1 MTPLKYTKEVVKEG
15 KRVRWPKRDQLI
27 PAIIAVVV
35 IAAFVAIFLSLED
48 YTAASL
54 INQLKAAFGK
64 TGEAVSGSGAII

>member
-1 MTPLKYTKEVVKEG
+1 MSTGPVKYTKEVIREG

-48 YTAASL
+48 LTAASL

-64 TGEAVSGSGAII
+64 GVEAASSLE